1 MSDLTSADQVMIQ
14 RMLSKSAAPLTV
26 DNSIAVF
33 CQGDDKLLRLLQ
45 DIRGAKRS
53 IYLQYFI
60 IRNDPTSKI
69 LLHSLEQQ
77 AAAGLDVRVL
87 CDGLGSLRLPDNFF
101 RRLRKAGGLA
111 ATYAPPWRFLHRLNY
126 RNHRKICVLDESIG
140 YVGGFNLGD
149 EYAGRPE
156 KFSEWR
162 DLHLRIEGSAVD
174 SLLAWFRHDWQTAM
188 GQPMLG
194 STMRETVH
202 GGNVSI
208 QIVASGPETP
218 WQPVKAGMLKMIT
231 SATEHIYLET
241 PYFIPDASLLEA
253 LRMAALSGVVVKVI
267 IPGQPDH
274 PFVLPAGLSFIGD
287 LLPAGVQFY
296 LYQSGF
302 LHSKMLTVDGA
313 ISTVGS
319 ANFDLRSFRLDYEV
333 NAFIYDQR
341 IASELEQVFRADLAR
356 SRELTLDEY
365 NRRSS
370 WQRAKSAF
378 ARRLAPLL

>member
-1 MSDLTSADQVMIQ
+1 
-14 RMLSKSAAPLTV
+14 MLAKNAAPLTA
-26 DNSIAVF
+26 DNAISVF
-33 CQGDDKLLRLLQ
+33 QQGEDKLLSLLQ
-45 DIRGAKRS
+45 DIREAKRS

-69 LLHSLEQQ
+69 LLQSLEQQ

-87 CDGLGSLRLPDNFF
+87 CDGLGSVHLPDRFF
-101 RRLRKAGGLA
+101 HNLRKAGGLA
-111 ATYAPPWRFLHRLNY
+111 ATYAPPWRCLHRLNY
-126 RNHRKICVLDESIG
+126 RNHRKICVLDKTIG

-162 DLHLRIEGSAVD
+162 DLHLRVEGSAVD
-174 SLLAWFRHDWQTAM
+174 SLLSCFRQDWRTAT
-188 GQPMLG
+188 GKSAPAG
-194 STMRETVH
+194 TV
-202 GGNVSI
+202 GKDGPSGDVSM
-208 QIVASGPETP
+208 QIVASGPDTP

-253 LRMAALSGVVVKVI
+253 LRMASLSGVEVKVI

-274 PFVLPAGLSFIGD
+274 PFVLPAGLSFIGE
-287 LLPAGVQFY
+287 LLPAGIKFY
-296 LYQSGF
+296 LYQPGF
-302 LHSKMLTVDGA
+302 LHSKLLTVDGA
-313 ISTVGS
+313 VSTVGS
-319 ANFDLRSFRLDYEV
+319 ANFDLRSFRLDYEI

-341 IASELEQVFRADLAR
+341 VAGEFEEIFQADLAR

-365 NRRSS
+365 NQRGS
-370 WQRAKSAF
+370 WQRLKETF